1 MDAKSIA
8 VRHLNACGRDYTTY
22 RKVPSET
29 PPRFRV
35 VQRTGGPREGP
46 VLERA
51 MLTVYCYGG
60 TDAGCGRMAEDTC
73 DDLESLLWEED
84 NVFAVNIV
92 TADVEDDDLE
102 RGLPRHQVV
111 VELFG
116 NN

>member
-8 VRHLNACGRDYTTY
+8 IRHLNSRGRGYTTY
-22 RKVPSET
+22 RKVPAQAPE
-29 PPRFRV
+29 RFRV
-35 VQRTGGPREGP
+35 VMRVGGSRSGL
-46 VLERA
+46 VVERP
-51 MLTVYCYGG
+51 MLSVYCYGK
-60 TDAGCGRMAEDTC
+60 TDRDCELMAEETC
-73 DDLESLLWEED
+73 EDLESLIFEED

-111 VELFG
+111 VEITG

>member
-1 MDAKSIA
+1 MDAKTMV
-8 VRHLNACGRDYTTY
+8 VRHLNAAGRDYTTY
-22 RKVPSET
+22 RKVPES
-29 PPRFRV
+29 PPARFRV
-35 VQRTGGPREGP
+35 VQRTGGPRGDL
-46 VLERA
+46 VLEQA
-51 MLTVYCYGG
+51 MLSVYCYGG
-60 TDAGCGRMAEDTC
+60 TDGGCERMAEETC

-92 TADVEDDDLE
+92 TADAEDDDIE